1 MSKRKTNLRALQK
14 LIDRTP
20 AWLFL
25 TVAALVMVFFTL
37 MTMSEM
43 GWLPFEM
50 PGWSDLLGMSE
61 PYEPVA
67 KLEGEQAAAVHII
80 DVGQGDSILIQTG
93 EKAVLIDAGERDQ
106 GQTVC
111 DYLKSAGVEKLD
123 LVIATHPHSDHIG
136 GMPDVLSR
144 FGADEILMPQMAEDM
159 VPTTSVFNRLL
170 DAVETQGIPVTAAQ
184 RGLAY
189 DLGSGAKLTVLAPL
203 QDYDDLNNYSV
214 VCRLD
219 CGETSFLFT
228 GDAEKQVEQDLISE
242 GTQLQADV
250 LKAGHHG
257 SNTSSCDVF
266 LNAVSAK
273 IAAVSCGQDNDYG
286 HPHKEVLSRLSER
299 GTAVYRTDLQGSV
312 VFTTDGKEIAAHTE
326 RGAVE

>member
-144 FGADEILMPQMAEDM
+144 FGADEILMPQMAEDWCPPHRYSTACWM
-159 VPTTSVFNRLL
+159 RWKRRVSRSRRRSPAWHTIW
-170 DAVETQGIPVTAAQ
+170 AAAQ
-184 RGLAY
+184 
-189 DLGSGAKLTVLAPL
+189 S
-203 QDYDDLNNYSV
+203 
-214 VCRLD
+214 
-219 CGETSFLFT
+219 
-228 GDAEKQVEQDLISE
+228 
-242 GTQLQADV
+242 
-250 LKAGHHG
+250 
-257 SNTSSCDVF
+257 
-266 LNAVSAK
+266 
-273 IAAVSCGQDNDYG
+273 
-286 HPHKEVLSRLSER
+286 
-299 GTAVYRTDLQGSV
+299 
-312 VFTTDGKEIAAHTE
+312 
-326 RGAVE
+326 